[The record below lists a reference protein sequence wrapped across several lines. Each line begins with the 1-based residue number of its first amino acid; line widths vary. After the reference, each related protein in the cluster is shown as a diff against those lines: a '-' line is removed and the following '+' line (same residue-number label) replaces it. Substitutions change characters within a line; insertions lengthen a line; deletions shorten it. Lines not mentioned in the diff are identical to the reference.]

1 MSIIG
6 WLLLGMATGF
16 IVSRVCDKTS
26 EGWILDVM
34 LGASGALVAGVA
46 FSHLVT
52 RDVVAQFELSSML
65 VALAGAVI
73 VLLPYRLS
81 FRRTLS

>member
-16 IVSRVCDKTS
+16 IVSRVYNKTG
-26 EGWILDVM
+26 EGWILDVT
-34 LGASGALVAGVA
+34 LGGSGALMAGVA
-46 FSHLVT
+46 FTHLVS

-65 VALAGAVI
+65 VALAGAAI